1 MQPLELFLN
10 AENAWPFVHVFSNK
24 DDVMALVLAQ
34 LPSWERASALCEA
47 FLQNVSRHSGM
58 VSRSELIEELLPWIY
73 RRNPDSLK
81 KAASPHDVALVLVVF
96 ALGAAVDLTQPPNNN
111 ECQLYKQLA
120 KVALGLQSVFNFV
133 SLSTVQAVA
142 LLANVDLASSRKY
155 TLEEAWKVFS
165 FAMLLAKSVREVKC
179 TLFTS

>member
-1 MQPLELFLN
+1 
-10 AENAWPFVHVFSNK
+10 
-24 DDVMALVLAQ
+24 MALILDQ

-58 VSRSELIEELLPWIY
+58 VTRSQLIEELLPWIY
-73 RRNPDSLK
+73 RRKPDPLK
-81 KAASPHDVALVLVVF
+81 KPMSPHDVALVLVVF
-96 ALGAAVDLTQPPNNN
+96 ALGAAGDLTQPPNNN
-111 ECQLYKQLA
+111 ECELFKQLA
-120 KVALGLQSVFNFV
+120 KVALGLQNVFSFV

-165 FAMLLAKSVREVKC
+165 FALILAKSVRKC
-179 TLFTS
+179 QIYSSIRMLISIQIGLRKSRQGCHQGYSLRSM